1 MKQINQEL
9 RMKKRKFSSV
19 EKVKAVKR
27 HLVDK
32 ETVSAVCE
40 SLGIGPNLFY
50 KWQQQLF
57 SEGSKAF
64 EKESKPSQVDQAK
77 VTKLEATLQQR
88 ESALAE
94 LLTDHIKLKKK
105 WNGDL

>member
-1 MKQINQEL
+1 MDKA
-9 RMKKRKFSSV
+9 KRKFSPA
-19 EKVKAVKR
+19 EKIKAVKR

-32 ETVSAVCE
+32 ETVSSVCE

-57 SEGSKAF
+57 TEGATVF
-64 EKESKPSQVDQAK
+64 EKDASPNKAEQAK
-77 VTKLEATLQQR
+77 VSKLEATLQQR
-88 ESALAE
+88 ENALAE

-105 WNGDL
+105 WNGEL